1 MTFKT
6 SLVAACVVALLG
18 TSSVAFAQTAAPA
31 APAAAAPAAAMPAKA
46 MKKSSSTRTAASMAC
61 SKDADAQNIHGK
73 ARKKFMRDCKKNG
86 GTAPAAQ

>member
-18 TSSVAFAQTAAPA
+18 SGSAAFAQTAAPA
-31 APAAAAPAAAMPAKA
+31 AAPAKAAPAKAAPAKT
-46 MKKSSSTRTAASMAC
+46 MKAEKPRTAASLAC
-61 SKDADAQNIHGK
+61 SKDADSQNIHGK

-86 GTAPAAQ
+86 GTAPAQ